1 MTAEELRKSI
11 LQMAIQ
17 GKLVKQDPNDEPA
30 SVLLERIRE
39 EKTRLIKEGKIKGK
53 MTDSVI
59 YKGSD
64 NSYYEKVGN
73 KTVDIATELPF
84 DIPDNWCW
92 CRMDSIFKIVVGA
105 TPSTSVGEYWNN
117 GNIPWLPSGCCQDC
131 TVDLSY
137 PKIKYIT
144 QKGYDSCSTT
154 MMFPSTVLIALTGAT
169 AGKVGLL
176 TINACAN
183 QSVVGISAF
192 IGIDPKFL
200 YYQLMA
206 RRGEILS
213 DCIGSAQPH
222 ISKDY
227 ITKMFFALP
236 PLAEQQRIV
245 TRISELNPLLIDYD
259 SLEAQ
264 ERKLDES
271 LPNELRKSILQY
283 AIQGKLVPQN
293 PSDEPASVLLER
305 IRSER
310 EKANGGKKSKA
321 KTESY
326 IFKNSDD
333 NSYYENYEKIDDLLP
348 FEIPDSWRW
357 CRLGEL
363 IDFSKNKS
371 VSASDIAPDAW
382 VLDLEDIE
390 KDSGKILVK
399 KRKKDLIVKSDK
411 HEFNVGNV
419 LYSKLRPY
427 LNKVVIAD
435 EQGYCTS
442 EILAFDFGE
451 IIAEYAQIYLMSPY
465 FVDYAMSDAY
475 GVKMPRVGSAQGNA
489 AFMPIPPIKEQERIV
504 LAVKEAINSI
514 AALA

>member
-1 MTAEELRKSI
+1 
-11 LQMAIQ
+11 
-17 GKLVKQDPNDEPA
+17 
-30 SVLLERIRE
+30 
-39 EKTRLIKEGKIKGK
+39 
-53 MTDSVI
+53 
-59 YKGSD
+59 
-64 NSYYEKVGN
+64 
-73 KTVDIATELPF
+73 
-84 DIPDNWCW
+84 
-92 CRMDSIFKIVVGA
+92 MDSIFKIVVGA

-333 NSYYENYEKIDDLLP
+333 NSYYEKIGEKVVCIDEEIP
-348 FEIPDSWRW
+348 FDIPDSWCWTRIG
-357 CRLGEL
+357 CVSNSYIGLTYKPTDVVESGGTIVLRSSNIQNGEIDLTDLVRVSTSIPQKLVVEKNDIL
-363 IDFSKNKS
+363 ICARNGSKKLVGKS
-371 VSASDIAPDAW
+371 AIIRET
-382 VLDLEDIE
+382 LEDM
-390 KDSGKILVK
+390 S
-399 KRKKDLIVKSDK
+399 
-411 HEFNVGNV
+411 
-419 LYSKLRPY
+419 
-427 LNKVVIAD
+427 
-435 EQGYCTS
+435 
-442 EILAFDFGE
+442 FG
-451 IIAEYAQIYLMSPY
+451 
-465 FVDYAMSDAY
+465 
-475 GVKMPRVGSAQGNA
+475 
-489 AFMPIPPIKEQERIV
+489 AFMAICKSPLYEYLYLFLQSNAFYNQLNAVSGTTTINQLTQDRLNHFLIPIPPLGEQRRICEKYGQI
-504 LAVKEAINSI
+504 LEI
-514 AALA
+514 ASQ

>member
-1 MTAEELRKSI
+1 M
-11 LQMAIQ
+11 
-17 GKLVKQDPNDEPA
+17 
-30 SVLLERIRE
+30 
-39 EKTRLIKEGKIKGK
+39 
-53 MTDSVI
+53 
-59 YKGSD
+59 
-64 NSYYEKVGN
+64 GN

-154 MMFPSTVLIALTGAT
+154 IMFPSTVLIALTGAT

-390 KDSGKILVK
+390 KDSGRILVK

-514 AALA
+514 AALV